1 MAEKRLVNQKL
12 LRCGYTTG
20 TCAAAASKAAV
31 AMLFKQE
38 TMDSVAITTP
48 NQTDLIIDV
57 LNPQFNDNEASCSIE
72 KDSGDD
78 PDITNGILVS
88 SKVTLLPDSSEI
100 IIEGGK
106 GVGKITKG
114 GLDQPVGMSA
124 INSVPRKMI
133 RDSLN
138 ELAMQYNYKGGF
150 HVLISVPKGEE
161 IAKKTFNPELGIID
175 GISILGTTGIV
186 EPMSAKALADSI
198 KVEISVIAAESNESI
213 LIFLGNFGKKFT
225 EEDLNLSTKPG
236 IMCSNFIDV
245 ALDSSV
251 EFGFRNILL
260 VGHIGKFV
268 KLGIGMFNTH
278 SHNGDGR
285 IETLLSCALDA
296 GANIEILKEIQKCVT
311 TNAVLDILYEN
322 GLLDRTMEVLNER
335 IGHNID
341 RRIPEGINVGFICF
355 ANTGEYS
362 GVLFESDNVDD
373 LKELWKKWK

>member
-38 TMDSVAITTP
+38 SMDSVAITTP

-57 LNPQFNDNEASCSIE
+57 LNPQFKDNVATCSIE

-106 GVGKITKG
+106 GVGKVTKG

-133 RDSLN
+133 KDSLN

-161 IAKKTFNPELGIID
+161 IAKKTFNPELGIVG

-225 EEDLNLSTKPG
+225 EEELNLSTKPG

-251 EFGFRNILL
+251 EFGFKNILI
-260 VGHIGKFV
+260 VGHIGKLV

-285 IETLLSCALDA
+285 IETLLSCALEA
-296 GANIEILKEIQKCVT
+296 GANIEILNEIQKCVT
-311 TNAVLDILYEN
+311 TNAALDILYEN
-322 GLLDRTMEVLNER
+322 DLLTKTMDVLNGR

-341 RRIPEGINVGFICF
+341 RRIPEDINVGFICF

-362 GVLFESDNVDD
+362 GVLFESENADD
-373 LKELWKKWK
+373 LKELWKD

>member
-38 TMDSVAITTP
+38 SMDSVAITTP

-57 LNPQFNDNEASCSIE
+57 LSPQFNDNVASCSIE

-106 GVGKITKG
+106 GVGKVTKG

-133 RDSLN
+133 KDSLN

-161 IAKKTFNPELGIID
+161 IAKKTFNPELGIVG

-225 EEDLNLSTKPG
+225 EEELNLSTKPG

-251 EFGFRNILL
+251 EFGFKNILI
-260 VGHIGKFV
+260 VGHIGKLV

-285 IETLLSCALDA
+285 IETLLSCALEA
-296 GANIEILKEIQKCVT
+296 GADIEILNEIQKCVT

-322 GLLDRTMEVLNER
+322 DLLTKTMGVLNGR

-341 RRIPEGINVGFICF
+341 RRIPEDINVGFICF

-362 GVLFESDNVDD
+362 GVLFESENADD
-373 LKELWKKWK
+373 LKELWKD

>member
-1 MAEKRLVNQKL
+1 MTEKRLVNQKL

-38 TMDSVAITTP
+38 SMDSVAITTP

-57 LNPQFNDNEASCSIE
+57 LNPQFKDNVASCSIE

-106 GVGKITKG
+106 GVGKVTKG

-133 RDSLN
+133 KDSLN

-161 IAKKTFNPELGIID
+161 IAKKTFNPELGIVG

-225 EEDLNLSTKPG
+225 EEELNLSTKPG

-251 EFGFRNILL
+251 EFGFKNILI
-260 VGHIGKFV
+260 VGHIGKLV

-285 IETLLSCALDA
+285 IETLLSCALEA
-296 GANIEILKEIQKCVT
+296 GADIEILNEKQKCVT

-322 GLLDRTMEVLNER
+322 DLLTKTMGVLNGR

-341 RRIPEGINVGFICF
+341 RRIPEDINVGFICF

-362 GVLFESDNVDD
+362 GVLFESENADD
-373 LKELWKKWK
+373 LKELWKD

>member
-38 TMDSVAITTP
+38 SMDSVAITTP

-57 LNPQFNDNEASCSIE
+57 LNPQFNDNVASCSIE
-72 KDSGDD
+72 KDGGDD

-88 SKVTLLPDSSEI
+88 SKVALLPDSSEI

-106 GVGKITKG
+106 GVGKVTKG

-133 RDSLN
+133 KDSLN
-138 ELAMQYNYKGGF
+138 ELAMQFNYSGGF
-150 HVLISVPKGEE
+150 HVLISVPEGEE
-161 IAKKTFNPELGIID
+161 IAKKTFNPELGIVG

-225 EEDLNLSTKPG
+225 EEELNLSTKPG

-251 EFGFRNILL
+251 EFGFKNILI
-260 VGHIGKFV
+260 VGHIGKLV

-285 IETLLSCALDA
+285 IETLLSCALEA
-296 GANIEILKEIQKCVT
+296 GADIEILNEIQKCVT

-322 GLLDRTMEVLNER
+322 DLLTKTMDVLNGR

-341 RRIPEGINVGFICF
+341 RRIPEDINVGYICF

-362 GVLFESDNVDD
+362 GVLFESENADD
-373 LKELWKKWK
+373 LKELWKD

>member
-38 TMDSVAITTP
+38 SMDSVAITTP

-57 LNPQFNDNEASCSIE
+57 LNPQFNDNVASCSIE
-72 KDSGDD
+72 KDGGDD

-88 SKVTLLPDSSEI
+88 SKVALLPDSSEI

-106 GVGKITKG
+106 GVGKVTKG

-133 RDSLN
+133 KDSLN
-138 ELAMQYNYKGGF
+138 ELAMQFNYSGGF
-150 HVLISVPKGEE
+150 HVLISVPEGEE
-161 IAKKTFNPELGIID
+161 IAKKTFNPELGIVG

-251 EFGFRNILL
+251 EFGFKNILL

-285 IETLLSCALDA
+285 IETLLS
-296 GANIEILKEIQKCVT
+296 IMV
-311 TNAVLDILYEN
+311 
-322 GLLDRTMEVLNER
+322 M
-335 IGHNID
+335 
-341 RRIPEGINVGFICF
+341 VG
-355 ANTGEYS
+355 
-362 GVLFESDNVDD
+362 
-373 LKELWKKWK
+373 

>member
-38 TMDSVAITTP
+38 SMDSVAITTP

-57 LNPQFNDNEASCSIE
+57 LNPQFNDNVASCSIE
-72 KDSGDD
+72 KDGGDD

-88 SKVTLLPDSSEI
+88 SKVALLPDSSEI
-100 IIEGGK
+100 IIDGGK
-106 GVGKITKG
+106 GVGKVTKG

-133 RDSLN
+133 KDSLN
-138 ELAMQYNYKGGF
+138 ELAMQFNYSGGF
-150 HVLISVPKGEE
+150 HVLISVPEGEE
-161 IAKKTFNPELGIID
+161 IAKKTFNPELGIVG

-251 EFGFRNILL
+251 EFGFKNILL

-322 GLLDRTMEVLNER
+322 DLLDKTMEILNER
-335 IGHNID
+335 IQHNID
-341 RRIPEGINVGFICF
+341 RRVPDDINVGFICF

-362 GVLFESDNVDD
+362 GVLFESENVDD
-373 LKELWKKWK
+373 LKRLWKK

>member
-20 TCAAAASKAAV
+20 TCAAAASKAAA

-38 TMDSVAITTP
+38 TMDSVSITTP

-57 LNPQFNDNEASCSIE
+57 LDPQFNDEVASCSIE

-78 PDITNGILVS
+78 PDITNGILVY
-88 SKVTLLPDSSEI
+88 SKVTLVPDSSDI
-100 IIEGGK
+100 VIDGGK
-106 GVGKITKG
+106 GVGRVTKG
-114 GLDQPVGMSA
+114 GLDQPVGNAA

-138 ELAMQYNYKGGF
+138 ELAKENNYGGGF

-161 IAKKTFNPELGIID
+161 IAKKTFNPELGIVG

-186 EPMSAKALADSI
+186 EPMSAKALADSL
-198 KVEISVIAAESNESI
+198 KVEISVIAAESNDHI
-213 LIFLGNFGKKFT
+213 LIFLGNFGKKFV
-225 EEDLNLSTKPG
+225 EEELDLLTKPG
-236 IMCSNFIDV
+236 VMCSNFIDV

-251 EFGFRNILL
+251 EHGFKKILL
-260 VGHIGKFV
+260 VGHIGKLV

-278 SHNGDGR
+278 SRNGDGR
-285 IETLLSCALDA
+285 IEALLSCALEA
-296 GANIEILKEIQKCVT
+296 GADLEILKEIEKCVT

-322 GLLDRTMEVLNER
+322 DLLDKTMLILKGR
-335 IGHNID
+335 IGHNIE
-341 RRIPEGINVGFICF
+341 RRIPSEIDIGFICF
-355 ANTGEYS
+355 ANTGEYE
-362 GVLFESDNVDD
+362 GVLFESENAD
-373 LKELWKKWK
+373 ELRKLWEK

>member
-38 TMDSVAITTP
+38 SMDSVAITTP

-57 LNPQFNDNEASCSIE
+57 LNPQFKDNVATCSIE

-106 GVGKITKG
+106 GVGKVTKG

-133 RDSLN
+133 KDSLN

-161 IAKKTFNPELGIID
+161 IAKKTFNPELGIVG

-225 EEDLNLSTKPG
+225 EEELNLSTKPG

-251 EFGFRNILL
+251 EFGFKNILI
-260 VGHIGKFV
+260 VGHIGKLV

-285 IETLLSCALDA
+285 IETLLSCALEA
-296 GANIEILKEIQKCVT
+296 GADIEILNEIQKCVT

-322 GLLDRTMEVLNER
+322 DLLTKTMDVLNGR

-341 RRIPEGINVGFICF
+341 RRIPEDINVGFICF

-362 GVLFESDNVDD
+362 GVLFESENADG
-373 LKELWKKWK
+373 LKSLWKN

>member
-1 MAEKRLVNQKL
+1 MTEKRLVNQKL

-38 TMDSVAITTP
+38 SMDSVAITTP

-57 LNPQFNDNEASCSIE
+57 LNPQFKDNVASCSIE

-106 GVGKITKG
+106 GVGKVTKG

-133 RDSLN
+133 KDSLN

-161 IAKKTFNPELGIID
+161 IAKKTFNPELGIVG

-225 EEDLNLSTKPG
+225 EEELNLSTKPG

-251 EFGFRNILL
+251 EFGFKNILI
-260 VGHIGKFV
+260 VGHIGKLV

-296 GANIEILKEIQKCVT
+296 GANIEILNEIQKCVT

-322 GLLDRTMEVLNER
+322 DLLTKTMGVLNGR

-341 RRIPEGINVGFICF
+341 RRIPEDINVGFICF

-362 GVLFESDNVDD
+362 GVLFESENADD
-373 LKELWKKWK
+373 LKELWKD

>member
-38 TMDSVAITTP
+38 SMDSVAITTP

-57 LNPQFNDNEASCSIE
+57 LNPQFNDNVASCSIE
-72 KDSGDD
+72 KDGGDD

-88 SKVTLLPDSSEI
+88 SKVALLPDSSEI

-106 GVGKITKG
+106 GVGKVTKG

-133 RDSLN
+133 KDSLN
-138 ELAMQYNYKGGF
+138 ELAMQFNYSGGF
-150 HVLISVPKGEE
+150 HVLISVPEGEE
-161 IAKKTFNPELGIID
+161 IAKKTFNPELGIVG

-251 EFGFRNILL
+251 EFGFKNILL

-322 GLLDRTMEVLNER
+322 DLLDKTMEILNER
-335 IGHNID
+335 IQHNID
-341 RRIPEGINVGFICF
+341 RRVPDDINVGFICF

-362 GVLFESDNVDD
+362 GVLFESENVDD
-373 LKELWKKWK
+373 IKRLWKK

>member
-1 MAEKRLVNQKL
+1 MTEKRLVNQKL

-38 TMDSVAITTP
+38 SMDSVAITTP

-57 LNPQFNDNEASCSIE
+57 LNPQFNDNVASCSIE

-88 SKVTLLPDSSEI
+88 SKVTLLLDSSEI

-106 GVGKITKG
+106 GVGKVTKG

-133 RDSLN
+133 KDSLN

-161 IAKKTFNPELGIID
+161 IAKKTFNPELGIVG

-322 GLLDRTMEVLNER
+322 DLLDKTMEVLNDR
-335 IGHNID
+335 IQHNID
-341 RRIPEGINVGFICF
+341 RRVPEDINVGFICF

-362 GVLFESDNVDD
+362 GVLFESENVND
-373 LKELWKKWK
+373 LKRLWKK

>member
-38 TMDSVAITTP
+38 SMDSVAITTP

-57 LNPQFNDNEASCSIE
+57 LNPQFNDNVASCSIE

-106 GVGKITKG
+106 GVGKVTKG

-133 RDSLN
+133 KDSLN

-161 IAKKTFNPELGIID
+161 IAKKTFNPELGIVG

-225 EEDLNLSTKPG
+225 EEELNLSTKPG

-251 EFGFRNILL
+251 EFGFKNILI
-260 VGHIGKFV
+260 VGHIGKLV

-285 IETLLSCALDA
+285 IETLLSCALEA
-296 GANIEILKEIQKCVT
+296 GADIEILNEIQKCVT

-322 GLLDRTMEVLNER
+322 DLLTKTMGVLNGR

-341 RRIPEGINVGFICF
+341 RRIPEDINVGFICF

-362 GVLFESDNVDD
+362 GVLFESENADD
-373 LKELWKKWK
+373 LKELWKD

>member
-38 TMDSVAITTP
+38 SMDSVAITTP

-57 LNPQFNDNEASCSIE
+57 LNPQFNDNVASCSIE
-72 KDSGDD
+72 KDGGDD

-88 SKVTLLPDSSEI
+88 SKVALLPDSSEI

-106 GVGKITKG
+106 GVGKVTKG

-133 RDSLN
+133 KDSLN
-138 ELAMQYNYKGGF
+138 ELAMQFNYSGGF
-150 HVLISVPKGEE
+150 HVLISVPEGEE
-161 IAKKTFNPELGIID
+161 IAKKTFNPELGIVG

-251 EFGFRNILL
+251 EFGFKNILL

-322 GLLDRTMEVLNER
+322 DLLDKTIEILNER
-335 IGHNID
+335 IQHNID
-341 RRIPEGINVGFICF
+341 RRVPDDINVGFICF

-362 GVLFESDNVDD
+362 GVLFESENVDD
-373 LKELWKKWK
+373 LKRLWKK

>member
-38 TMDSVAITTP
+38 SMDSVAITTP

-57 LNPQFNDNEASCSIE
+57 LNPQFNDNVASCSIE

-106 GVGKITKG
+106 GVGKVTKG

-133 RDSLN
+133 KDSLN

-161 IAKKTFNPELGIID
+161 IAKKTFNPELGIVG

-251 EFGFRNILL
+251 EFGFKNILL

-285 IETLLSCALDA
+285 IETLLSCALEA
-296 GANIEILKEIQKCVT
+296 GANIEILKDIQKCVT

-322 GLLDRTMEVLNER
+322 DLLDKTMEVLNDR
-335 IGHNID
+335 IQHNID
-341 RRIPEGINVGFICF
+341 RRVPEDINVGFICF

-362 GVLFESDNVDD
+362 GVLFESENVDN
-373 LKELWKKWK
+373 LKRLWKK

>member
-38 TMDSVAITTP
+38 SMDSVAITTP

-57 LNPQFNDNEASCSIE
+57 LNPQFNDNVASCSIE

-106 GVGKITKG
+106 GVGKVTKG

-133 RDSLN
+133 KDSLN

-161 IAKKTFNPELGIID
+161 IAKKTFNPELGIVG

-251 EFGFRNILL
+251 EFGFKNILL

-285 IETLLSCALDA
+285 IETLLSCALEA
-296 GANIEILKEIQKCVT
+296 GANIEILKDIQKCVT

-322 GLLDRTMEVLNER
+322 DLLDKTMEVLNDR
-335 IGHNID
+335 IQHNFD
-341 RRIPEGINVGFICF
+341 RRVPEDINVGFICF

-362 GVLFESDNVDD
+362 GVLFESENVDN
-373 LKELWKKWK
+373 LKRLWKK

>member
-20 TCAAAASKAAV
+20 TCAAAASKAAA

-38 TMDSVAITTP
+38 TMDSVSITTP

-57 LNPQFNDNEASCSIE
+57 IDPQFNDKVASCFIE

-88 SKVTLLPDSSEI
+88 SKVTLVDDSSDI
-100 IIEGGK
+100 VIEGGI
-106 GVGKITKG
+106 GVGKVTKG
-114 GLDQPVGMSA
+114 GLDQPVGNAA

-138 ELAMQYNYKGGF
+138 ELAKENNYSGGF

-161 IAKKTFNPELGIID
+161 IAKKTFNPELGIVG

-186 EPMSAKALADSI
+186 EPMSAKALADSL
-198 KVEISVIAAESNESI
+198 KVEISVIAAESNECI
-213 LIFLGNFGKKFT
+213 QIFLGNFGKKFV
-225 EEDLNLSTKPG
+225 EEDLNLLTKPG
-236 IMCSNFIDV
+236 VMCSNFIDV

-251 EFGFRNILL
+251 EHGFKKILL
-260 VGHIGKFV
+260 VGHIGKLV

-278 SHNGDGR
+278 SRNGDGR
-285 IETLLSCALDA
+285 IETLLSCALEA
-296 GANIEILKEIQKCVT
+296 GADLEILKEIQKCVT

-322 GLLDRTMEVLNER
+322 DLLDKTMLILKGR
-335 IGHNID
+335 IGHNIE
-341 RRIPEGINVGFICF
+341 RRIPSEIDIGFICF
-355 ANTGEYS
+355 ANTGEYE
-362 GVLFESDNVDD
+362 GVLFESENADE
-373 LKELWKKWK
+373 LKKLWEK

>member
-38 TMDSVAITTP
+38 SMDSVAITTP

-57 LNPQFNDNEASCSIE
+57 LSPQFNDNVASCSIE

-106 GVGKITKG
+106 GVGKVTKG

-133 RDSLN
+133 KDSLN

-161 IAKKTFNPELGIID
+161 IAKKTFNPELGIVG

-225 EEDLNLSTKPG
+225 EEELNLSTKPG

-251 EFGFRNILL
+251 EFGFKNILI
-260 VGHIGKFV
+260 VGHIGKLV

-285 IETLLSCALDA
+285 IETLLSCALEA
-296 GANIEILKEIQKCVT
+296 GADIEILNEIQKCVT

-322 GLLDRTMEVLNER
+322 DLLTKTMDVLNGR

-341 RRIPEGINVGFICF
+341 RRIPEDINVGFICF

-362 GVLFESDNVDD
+362 GVLFESENADD
-373 LKELWKKWK
+373 LKSLWKN

>member
-38 TMDSVAITTP
+38 SMDSVAITTP

-57 LNPQFNDNEASCSIE
+57 LNPQFNDNVARCSIE

-106 GVGKITKG
+106 GVGKVTKG

-133 RDSLN
+133 KDSLN

-161 IAKKTFNPELGIID
+161 IAKKTFNPELGIVG

-251 EFGFRNILL
+251 EFGFKNILL

-285 IETLLSCALDA
+285 IETLLSCALEA

-322 GLLDRTMEVLNER
+322 DLLDKTMEVLNER
-335 IGHNID
+335 IQHNID
-341 RRIPEGINVGFICF
+341 RRVPDDTNVGFICF

-362 GVLFESDNVDD
+362 GVLFESENVDD
-373 LKELWKKWK
+373 LKRLWKK

>member
-38 TMDSVAITTP
+38 SMDSVAITTP

-57 LNPQFNDNEASCSIE
+57 LNPQFNDNVASCSIE

-106 GVGKITKG
+106 GVGKVTKG

-133 RDSLN
+133 KDSLN

-161 IAKKTFNPELGIID
+161 IANKTFNPELGIVG

-225 EEDLNLSTKPG
+225 EEDLNLSAKPG

-251 EFGFRNILL
+251 EFGFKNILL

-285 IETLLSCALDA
+285 IETLLSCALEA
-296 GANIEILKEIQKCVT
+296 GANIEILKDIQKCVT

-322 GLLDRTMEVLNER
+322 DLLDKTMEVLNDR
-335 IGHNID
+335 IQHNID
-341 RRIPEGINVGFICF
+341 RRVPEDINVGFICF

-362 GVLFESDNVDD
+362 GVLFESENVDN
-373 LKELWKKWK
+373 LKRLWKK

>member
-1 MAEKRLVNQKL
+1 MTEKRLVNQKL

-38 TMDSVAITTP
+38 SMDSVAITTP

-57 LNPQFNDNEASCSIE
+57 LNPQFNDNVASCSIE
-72 KDSGDD
+72 KDGGDD

-88 SKVTLLPDSSEI
+88 SKVALLPDSSEI

-106 GVGKITKG
+106 GVGKVTKG

-133 RDSLN
+133 KDSLN
-138 ELAMQYNYKGGF
+138 ELAMQFNYSGGF
-150 HVLISVPKGEE
+150 HVLISVPEGEE
-161 IAKKTFNPELGIID
+161 IAKKTFNPELGIVG

-225 EEDLNLSTKPG
+225 EEELNLSTKPG

-251 EFGFRNILL
+251 EFGFKNILI
-260 VGHIGKFV
+260 VGHIGKLV

-285 IETLLSCALDA
+285 IETLLSCALEA
-296 GANIEILKEIQKCVT
+296 GADIEILNEIQKCVT

-322 GLLDRTMEVLNER
+322 DLLTKTMGVLNGR

-341 RRIPEGINVGFICF
+341 RRIPEDINVGFICF

-362 GVLFESDNVDD
+362 GVLFESENADG
-373 LKELWKKWK
+373 LKSLWKN

>member
-20 TCAAAASKAAV
+20 TCAAAASKAAA

-38 TMDSVAITTP
+38 TMDSVSITTP

-57 LNPQFNDNEASCSIE
+57 LDPQFNDEAASCSIE

-78 PDITNGILVS
+78 PDITNGILVY
-88 SKVTLLPDSSEI
+88 SKVTLVPDSSDI
-100 IIEGGK
+100 VIDGGK
-106 GVGKITKG
+106 GVGRVTKG
-114 GLDQPVGMSA
+114 GLDQPVGNAA

-138 ELAMQYNYKGGF
+138 ELAKENNYSGGF

-161 IAKKTFNPELGIID
+161 IAKKTFNPELGIVG

-186 EPMSAKALADSI
+186 EPMSAKALADSL
-198 KVEISVIAAESNESI
+198 KVEISVIAAESNDHI
-213 LIFLGNFGKKFT
+213 LIFLGNFGKKFV
-225 EEDLNLSTKPG
+225 EEELDLLTKPG
-236 IMCSNFIDV
+236 VMCSNFIDV

-251 EFGFRNILL
+251 EHGFKKILL
-260 VGHIGKFV
+260 VGHIGKLV

-278 SHNGDGR
+278 SRNGDGR
-285 IETLLSCALDA
+285 IEALLSCALEA
-296 GANIEILKEIQKCVT
+296 GADLETLKEIEKCVT

-322 GLLDRTMEVLNER
+322 DLLDKTMLILKGR
-335 IGHNID
+335 IGHNIE
-341 RRIPEGINVGFICF
+341 RRIPSEIDIGFICF
-355 ANTGEYS
+355 ANTGEYE
-362 GVLFESDNVDD
+362 GVLFESDNAGE
-373 LKELWKKWK
+373 LKELWKK

>member
-1 MAEKRLVNQKL
+1 MTEKRLVNQKL

-38 TMDSVAITTP
+38 SMDSVAITTP

-57 LNPQFNDNEASCSIE
+57 LNPQFKDNVATCSIE

-106 GVGKITKG
+106 GVGKVTKG

-133 RDSLN
+133 KDSLN

-161 IAKKTFNPELGIID
+161 IAKKTFNPELGIVG

-225 EEDLNLSTKPG
+225 EEELNLSTKPG

-251 EFGFRNILL
+251 EFGFKNILI
-260 VGHIGKFV
+260 VGHIGKLV

-285 IETLLSCALDA
+285 IETLLSCALEA
-296 GANIEILKEIQKCVT
+296 GANIEILNEIQKCVT

-322 GLLDRTMEVLNER
+322 DLLTKTMDVLNGR

-341 RRIPEGINVGFICF
+341 RRIPEDINVGFICF

-362 GVLFESDNVDD
+362 GVLFESENADD
-373 LKELWKKWK
+373 LKELWKD

>member
-38 TMDSVAITTP
+38 SMDSVAITTP

-57 LNPQFNDNEASCSIE
+57 LSPQFNDNVASCSIE

-106 GVGKITKG
+106 GVGKVTKG

-133 RDSLN
+133 KDSLN

-161 IAKKTFNPELGIID
+161 IAKKTFNPELGIVG

-251 EFGFRNILL
+251 EFGFKNILM
-260 VGHIGKFV
+260 VGHIGKLV

-285 IETLLSCALDA
+285 IETLLSCALEA
-296 GANIEILKEIQKCVT
+296 GADIEILNEIQKCVT

-322 GLLDRTMEVLNER
+322 DLLTKTMDVLNGR

-341 RRIPEGINVGFICF
+341 RRIPEDINVGYICF

-362 GVLFESDNVDD
+362 GVLFESENADG
-373 LKELWKKWK
+373 LKSLWKN

>member
-38 TMDSVAITTP
+38 SMDSVAITTP
-48 NQTDLIIDV
+48 NQTNLIIDV
-57 LNPQFNDNEASCSIE
+57 LNPQFNEDVASCSIE
-72 KDSGDD
+72 KDSG
-78 PDITNGILVS
+78 V
-88 SKVTLLPDSSEI
+88 
-100 IIEGGK
+100 
-106 GVGKITKG
+106 
-114 GLDQPVGMSA
+114 DQPVGMSA

-133 RDSLN
+133 KDSLN

-161 IAKKTFNPELGIID
+161 IAKKTFNPELGIVG

-225 EEDLNLSTKPG
+225 EEELNLSTKPG

-251 EFGFRNILL
+251 EFGFKNILI
-260 VGHIGKFV
+260 VGHIGKLV

-285 IETLLSCALDA
+285 IETLLSCALEA
-296 GANIEILKEIQKCVT
+296 GANIEILNEIQKCVT

-322 GLLDRTMEVLNER
+322 DLLTKTMDVLNGR

-341 RRIPEGINVGFICF
+341 RRIPEDINVGFICF

-362 GVLFESDNVDD
+362 GVLFESENADD
-373 LKELWKKWK
+373 LKELWKD

>member
-38 TMDSVAITTP
+38 SMDSVAITTP

-57 LNPQFNDNEASCSIE
+57 LNPQFNDNVASCSIE

-106 GVGKITKG
+106 GVGKVTKG

-133 RDSLN
+133 KDSLN
-138 ELAMQYNYKGGF
+138 ELAMQYNYSGGF

-251 EFGFRNILL
+251 EFGFKNILI
-260 VGHIGKFV
+260 VGHIGKLV

-285 IETLLSCALDA
+285 IETLLSCALEA
-296 GANIEILKEIQKCVT
+296 GADIEILNEIQKCVT

-322 GLLDRTMEVLNER
+322 ELLDKTMEVLNER
-335 IGHNID
+335 IQHNID
-341 RRIPEGINVGFICF
+341 RRVPDDINVGFICF

-362 GVLFESDNVDD
+362 GVLFESENADD
-373 LKELWKKWK
+373 LKRLWKN

>member
-38 TMDSVAITTP
+38 SMDSVAITTP

-57 LNPQFNDNEASCSIE
+57 LNPQFKDNVATCSIE

-106 GVGKITKG
+106 GVGKVTKG

-133 RDSLN
+133 KDSLN

-161 IAKKTFNPELGIID
+161 IAKKTFNPELGIVG

-225 EEDLNLSTKPG
+225 EEELNLSTKPG

-251 EFGFRNILL
+251 EFGFKNILI
-260 VGHIGKFV
+260 VGHIGKLV

-285 IETLLSCALDA
+285 IETLLSCALEA
-296 GANIEILKEIQKCVT
+296 GADIEILNEIQKCVT

-322 GLLDRTMEVLNER
+322 DLLTKTMDVLNGR

-341 RRIPEGINVGFICF
+341 RRIPEDINVGFICF

-362 GVLFESDNVDD
+362 GVLFESENADD
-373 LKELWKKWK
+373 LKELWKD

>member
-1 MAEKRLVNQKL
+1 MTGKRLVNQKL

-38 TMDSVAITTP
+38 SMDSVAITTP

-57 LNPQFNDNEASCSIE
+57 LSPQFNDNVASCSIE

-88 SKVTLLPDSSEI
+88 SQVTLLSDSSDI
-100 IIEGGK
+100 IIEGGE
-106 GVGKITKG
+106 GVGKVTKD

-133 RDSLN
+133 KDSLN
-138 ELAMQYNYKGGF
+138 ELAMQYNYEGGF
-150 HVLISVPKGEE
+150 HVLISVPKGKE
-161 IAKKTFNPELGIID
+161 IAKKTFNPELGIIG

-225 EEDLNLSTKPG
+225 EEELNLSTKPG

-251 EFGFRNILL
+251 EFGFKNILI
-260 VGHIGKFV
+260 VGHIGKLV

-285 IETLLSCALDA
+285 IETLLSCALEA
-296 GANIEILKEIQKCVT
+296 GADIEILNEIQKCVT

-322 GLLDRTMEVLNER
+322 DLLTKTMDVLNGR

-341 RRIPEGINVGFICF
+341 RRIPDDINVGFICF

-362 GVLFESDNVDD
+362 GVLFESENADD
-373 LKELWKKWK
+373 LKSLWKN

>member
-38 TMDSVAITTP
+38 SMDSVAITTP

-57 LNPQFNDNEASCSIE
+57 LNPQFNDNVASCSIE
-72 KDSGDD
+72 KDGGDD

-88 SKVTLLPDSSEI
+88 SKVALLPDSSEI

-106 GVGKITKG
+106 GVGKVTKG

-133 RDSLN
+133 KDSLN
-138 ELAMQYNYKGGF
+138 ELAMQFNYSGGF
-150 HVLISVPKGEE
+150 HVLISVPEGEE
-161 IAKKTFNPELGIID
+161 IAKKTFNPELGIVG

-225 EEDLNLSTKPG
+225 EEELNLSTKPG

-251 EFGFRNILL
+251 EFGFKNILI
-260 VGHIGKFV
+260 VGHIGKLV

-285 IETLLSCALDA
+285 IETLLSCALEA
-296 GANIEILKEIQKCVT
+296 GADIEILNEIQKCVT

-322 GLLDRTMEVLNER
+322 DLLTKTMGVLNGR

-341 RRIPEGINVGFICF
+341 RRIPEVINVGFICF

-362 GVLFESDNVDD
+362 GVLFESENADD
-373 LKELWKKWK
+373 LKELWKD

>member
-38 TMDSVAITTP
+38 SMDSVAITTP

-57 LNPQFNDNEASCSIE
+57 LNPQFNDNIASCSIE

-88 SKVTLLPDSSEI
+88 SKVTLLSDSSEI

-106 GVGKITKG
+106 GVGKVTKG

-133 RDSLN
+133 KDSLN

-161 IAKKTFNPELGIID
+161 IAKKTFNPELGIVG

-251 EFGFRNILL
+251 EFGFKNILL

-285 IETLLSCALDA
+285 IETLLSCALEA
-296 GANIEILKEIQKCVT
+296 GANIETLKEIQKCVT

-322 GLLDRTMEVLNER
+322 DLLDKTMDVLNER
-335 IGHNID
+335 IQHNID
-341 RRIPEGINVGFICF
+341 RRVPDDINVGFICF

-362 GVLFESDNVDD
+362 GVLFESENVDG
-373 LKELWKKWK
+373 LKELWKK

>member
-1 MAEKRLVNQKL
+1 MVEKRLVNQKL

-38 TMDSVAITTP
+38 SMDSVAITTP

-57 LNPQFNDNEASCSIE
+57 LNPQFKDNVASCSIE

-106 GVGKITKG
+106 GVGKVTKG

-133 RDSLN
+133 KDSLN

-161 IAKKTFNPELGIID
+161 IAKKTFNPELGIVG

-225 EEDLNLSTKPG
+225 EEELNLSTKPG

-251 EFGFRNILL
+251 EFGFKNILI
-260 VGHIGKFV
+260 VGHIGKLV

-285 IETLLSCALDA
+285 IETLLSCALEA
-296 GANIEILKEIQKCVT
+296 GANIEILNEIQKCVT

-322 GLLDRTMEVLNER
+322 DLLTKTMDVLNGR

-341 RRIPEGINVGFICF
+341 RRIPEDINVGFICF

-362 GVLFESDNVDD
+362 GVLFESENADD
-373 LKELWKKWK
+373 LKELWKD

>member
-38 TMDSVAITTP
+38 SMDSVAITTP

-57 LNPQFNDNEASCSIE
+57 LNPQFNDNVASCSIE
-72 KDSGDD
+72 KDGGDD

-88 SKVTLLPDSSEI
+88 SKVALLPDSSEI

-106 GVGKITKG
+106 GVGKVTKG

-133 RDSLN
+133 KDSLN
-138 ELAMQYNYKGGF
+138 ELAMQFNYSGGF
-150 HVLISVPKGEE
+150 HVLISVPEGEE
-161 IAKKTFNPELGIID
+161 IAKKTFNPELGIVG

-251 EFGFRNILL
+251 EFGFKNILL

-322 GLLDRTMEVLNER
+322 DLLDKTMEILNER
-335 IGHNID
+335 IQHNID
-341 RRIPEGINVGFICF
+341 RRVPDDINVGFICF

-362 GVLFESDNVDD
+362 GVLFESENVDD
-373 LKELWKKWK
+373 LKRLWKN

>member
-38 TMDSVAITTP
+38 SMDSVAITTP

-57 LNPQFNDNEASCSIE
+57 LNPQFNDNVASCSIE

-106 GVGKITKG
+106 GVGKVTKG

-133 RDSLN
+133 KDSLN

-161 IAKKTFNPELGIID
+161 IAKKTFNPELGIVG

-251 EFGFRNILL
+251 EFGFKNILL

-285 IETLLSCALDA
+285 IETLLSCALEA
-296 GANIEILKEIQKCVT
+296 GANIEILKDIQKCVT

-322 GLLDRTMEVLNER
+322 DLLDKTMDVLNER
-335 IGHNID
+335 IQHNID
-341 RRIPEGINVGFICF
+341 RRVPDDINVGFICF

-362 GVLFESDNVDD
+362 GVLFESENVDN
-373 LKELWKKWK
+373 LKRLWKK

>member
-1 MAEKRLVNQKL
+1 MAEKCLLNQKL

-38 TMDSVAITTP
+38 SMDSVAITTP

-57 LNPQFNDNEASCSIE
+57 LNPQFNDNVASCSIE

-106 GVGKITKG
+106 GVGKVTKG

-133 RDSLN
+133 KDSLN
-138 ELAMQYNYKGGF
+138 ELAMQFNYSGGF
-150 HVLISVPKGEE
+150 HVLISVPEGEE
-161 IAKKTFNPELGIID
+161 IAKKTFNPELGIVG

-251 EFGFRNILL
+251 EFGFKNILL

-285 IETLLSCALDA
+285 IETLLSCALEA
-296 GANIEILKEIQKCVT
+296 GANIEILKDIQKCVT

-322 GLLDRTMEVLNER
+322 DLLDKTMEVLNDR
-335 IGHNID
+335 IQHNFD
-341 RRIPEGINVGFICF
+341 RRVPEDINVGFICF

-362 GVLFESDNVDD
+362 GVLFESENVDN
-373 LKELWKKWK
+373 LKRLWKK